1 MADDLL
7 AYIPHPRMAVID
19 IQAMSDEDIEKAIGL
34 GELRS
39 AFMALKHAHD
49 KEFFKHNMGE
59 VTKFVH
65 ENDMTPKELFDTY
78 IHMLYEYMQR
88 RSELDNE
95 QFREVVEQSNS
106 EEMVTEFKTIFQS
119 AKEDGITI
127 GEANKLEAVTEAVKE
142 TTRTAIKGFIQK
154 TRLSDAVIADTLD
167 VSVELVKTIREE
179 VKAAKAATP
188 KKTAKAAKSKP
199 SKS

>member
-1 MADDLL
+1 
-7 AYIPHPRMAVID
+7 
-19 IQAMSDEDIEKAIGL
+19 MS
-34 GELRS
+34 
-39 AFMALKHAHD
+39 
-49 KEFFKHNMGE
+49 
-59 VTKFVH
+59 
-65 ENDMTPKELFDTY
+65 PKELFDTY
-78 IHMLYEYMQR
+78 LQMLYEYMQR

-95 QFREVVEQSNS
+95 EFQKVVEQSNS
-106 EEMVTEFKTIFQS
+106 EEMVAEFKTIFQV
-119 AKEDGITI
+119 AREEGFIK
-127 GEANKLEAVTEAVKE
+127 GEANKQEAVTEAVKE